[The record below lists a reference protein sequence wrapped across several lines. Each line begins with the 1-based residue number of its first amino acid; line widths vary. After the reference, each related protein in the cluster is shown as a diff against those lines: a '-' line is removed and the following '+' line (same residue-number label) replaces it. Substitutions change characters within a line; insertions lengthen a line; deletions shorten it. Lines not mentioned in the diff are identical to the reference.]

1 MMPGRRMETAAFVA
15 ATVSKAWE
23 PLSLAISQHNEH
35 SYPFLATM
43 VLCEMAKLAATIVAL
58 LTFTRERWMPLLLAR
73 STVSAFAIPAVGLA
87 FCNQGFAYSMRRLG
101 PMTYQVIYKA
111 ASISATACVAK
122 ILLPHR
128 QLGALQW
135 CTLVMLVAG
144 ATLCSHSPAEIA
156 KPGDVLAAPTLEHG
170 WWQGIAAVLCNALLF
185 AIQGVCF
192 EGAAEKAPGGP
203 LLHASAVALYGL
215 GVNAVLLVA
224 MHPQWLL
231 ESAWAAYL
239 ASRPHLALL
248 RGIETTDVVS
258 ALSIAAADLTMALFF
273 SLLGANAYSFSR
285 VLALV
290 VSALIAQ
297 LGLGLELSF
306 EFICGAVV
314 VSLSGLVYHEHVRV
328 AHYLGLCM
336 HADPDVK
343 TQAGREKVH
352 LIGTAGVT

>member
-1 MMPGRRMETAAFVA
+1 
-15 ATVSKAWE
+15 
-23 PLSLAISQHNEH
+23 
-35 SYPFLATM
+35 
-43 VLCEMAKLAATIVAL
+43 
-58 LTFTRERWMPLLLAR
+58 
-73 STVSAFAIPAVGLA
+73 
-87 FCNQGFAYSMRRLG
+87 
-101 PMTYQVIYKA
+101 
-111 ASISATACVAK
+111 
-122 ILLPHR
+122 
-128 QLGALQW
+128 
-135 CTLVMLVAG
+135 
-144 ATLCSHSPAEIA
+144 
-156 KPGDVLAAPTLEHG
+156 LEHG

-231 ESAWAAYL
+231 ESALAAYL